1 MASNSPASRAV
12 DSPLMTDA
20 PTSRNVAPKA
30 AIAAPGI
37 AGWIADSAKRH
48 SITLIGSAL
57 VIGIADLLGAAIDSR
72 AYVVLAAWMAV
83 NWLIA
88 PWAARTTAHAVR
100 LRRYAAT
107 IVIDVLLLGV
117 TYYFIEGAQYLGVVF
132 FAHMALIASA
142 TLPRRWAVGIAV
154 LIIGVYATLVLLITN
169 GLGLR
174 NSPIGAASLAGNGIF
189 AVAAIA
195 SAVGMVLLM
204 MHLQS
209 RLVKSIRDAEMR
221 YVTLVQSASDMV
233 MTFDEHGRFLDANPA
248 TLQQS
253 GYSWNDLKRLPT
265 MTFFNQAEWP
275 AVVDTFR
282 RTLGG
287 EPSRIEVRY
296 IRADGSERW
305 VEGASSPLTVD
316 DKPAVVL
323 IARDV
328 TEARRQADALR
339 QKDNL
344 LEMVLEALG
353 AGFVAFDRE
362 HRITA
367 AIGEWARRREARGE
381 VLLGRDVRTLPGA
394 AEAVGGADGLE
405 CRVLDGISSSVR
417 WRLPTR
423 QGERMMRTHL
433 VPLRC
438 TDGTTVIG
446 GAGLWVDETDLVRA
460 EQEREQLRERMAD
473 MDRMESLGKLVSGVA
488 HELNNPLAAIL
499 NFAEDLLAEAPSP
512 DARLGLEVIQAQALR
527 SRTIV
532 RDLLTY
538 ARRDMARPRALVAPG
553 PVLEA
558 LARAMRP
565 GFATQ
570 AVNFSVEIADAAT
583 PLLLDRTGFEQV
595 VTNLLTNA
603 AHAAG
608 SGGSIRLSSRVR
620 HEQFEVVV
628 EDNGAG
634 IAAEVASRMFEPF
647 FTTKPTGQGVGLGLS
662 VSAGIVRA
670 HGGTIVGEN
679 RPAAAGGGARFVLR
693 IPIDPVAAELVA
705 LRRTPPGDT
714 PSVSFG
720 ALGRAPVAESVSQP
734 RAMPERKATLLI
746 IDDESAIRQGLKRYF
761 TRRGWVVEESADGA
775 DALSKLLR
783 PEAVR
788 IYDVVLCD
796 LKMAG
801 VSGMDVYDRV
811 LSTMPQVAS
820 RFILTTGDT
829 SAQDVS
835 GFLAKV
841 AAPILEKPFELVTL
855 ETLADEVR
863 RGAVGPAATTAAPGP
878 A

>member
-1 MASNSPASRAV
+1 
-12 DSPLMTDA
+12 MTDA

-30 AIAAPGI
+30 AITAPAI
-37 AGWIADSAKRH
+37 TGWIADSAKRH
-48 SITLIGSAL
+48 SITLLATTVIIG
-57 VIGIADLLGAAIDSR
+57 VADLLGAAVDSR
-72 AYVVLAAWMAV
+72 TYGVLAAWLAAT
-83 NWLIA
+83 WLAA
-88 PWAARTTAHAVR
+88 PWAARPATHAAR

-107 IVIDVLLLGV
+107 LVMDVLILGV
-117 TYYFIEGAQYLGVVF
+117 IYYLIDGAQYLGVVF

-142 TLPRRWAVGIAV
+142 TLPRRWAVGIAA
-154 LIIGVYATLVLLITN
+154 LIICVYATLVLLVTN
-169 GLGLR
+169 GLGLQA
-174 NSPIGAASLAGNGIF
+174 SPIGAASMAGNQLF

-195 SAVGMVLLM
+195 SAVGMVLLL

-209 RLVKSIRDAEMR
+209 RLVKSIRDAESR

-233 MTFDEHGRFLDANPA
+233 MTFDQDGRFLDANPA

-253 GYSWNDLKRLPT
+253 GYSWDDLKRLPT

-275 AVVDTFR
+275 SVVDTFR
-282 RTLGG
+282 KTIGG
-287 EPSRIEVRY
+287 ESQRLEVRY

-316 DKPAVVL
+316 DRPAVVL

-328 TEARRQADALR
+328 TDARRQADALR
-339 QKDNL
+339 QKDAL

-367 AIGEWARRREARGE
+367 AIGEWARRREAKGE

-405 CRVLDGISSSVR
+405 CQVLDGVSSSVR
-417 WRLPTR
+417 WRLSTKR
-423 QGERMMRTHL
+423 GERMMRTHL
-433 VPLRC
+433 VPLRV
-438 TDGTTVIG
+438 GRGATVIG

-499 NFAEDLLAEAPSP
+499 NFVEDLLADTQSP
-512 DARLGLEVIQAQALR
+512 DQRLGLEVIQAQALR

-538 ARRDMARPRALVAPG
+538 VRRDIARPRALVTPG
-553 PVLEA
+553 PVLDT

-570 AVNFSVEIADAAT
+570 SVNFSVEIADAAT
-583 PLLLDRTGFEQV
+583 PLMLDRTGFEQV

-620 HEQFEVVV
+620 HEQFEVIV

-634 IAAEVASRMFEPF
+634 ITSDAASRMFEPF

-670 HGGTIVGEN
+670 HGGTLVGEN
-679 RPAAAGGGARFVLR
+679 RPATAGGGARFVLR
-693 IPIDPVAAELVA
+693 IPIDSAAAELA
-705 LRRTPPGDT
+705 AAGQTPPGGW
-714 PSVSFG
+714 P
-720 ALGRAPVAESVSQP
+720 ALPL
-734 RAMPERKATLLI
+734 AT
-746 IDDESAIRQGLKRYF
+746 
-761 TRRGWVVEESADGA
+761 
-775 DALSKLLR
+775 
-783 PEAVR
+783 
-788 IYDVVLCD
+788 
-796 LKMAG
+796 
-801 VSGMDVYDRV
+801 
-811 LSTMPQVAS
+811 
-820 RFILTTGDT
+820 
-829 SAQDVS
+829 
-835 GFLAKV
+835 
-841 AAPILEKPFELVTL
+841 
-855 ETLADEVR
+855 
-863 RGAVGPAATTAAPGP
+863 
-878 A
+878 